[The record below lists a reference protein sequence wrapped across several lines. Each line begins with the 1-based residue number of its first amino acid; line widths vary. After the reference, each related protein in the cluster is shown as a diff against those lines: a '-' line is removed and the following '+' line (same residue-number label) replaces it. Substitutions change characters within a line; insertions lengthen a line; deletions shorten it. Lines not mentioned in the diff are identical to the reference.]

1 MRLFRTI
8 ASAQGGR
15 VFTNMAATF
24 GVNDELMAQVVRYFL
39 PPLIKSILRRTES
52 AHGLLYFLEFLGSR
66 RNDRYLADPG
76 IFGHPQVEAEG
87 HAILATLFPN
97 PAHLRKIIE
106 NRSRVLPLPPYI
118 LERMLPYIAIFA
130 LGAIENKTR
139 EPLRTI
145 LQRISSGQVDARA
158 MSNPYRAL
166 AGEIRRRRLTARG
179 QDQDRRT
186 GLSGMIGALFARA
199 DSQRAA

>member
-1 MRLFRTI
+1 MF
-8 ASAQGGR
+8 A
-15 VFTNMAATF
+15 NMGAAF
-24 GVNDELMAQVVRYFL
+24 GVNDELIAQVVRYFL
-39 PPLIKSILRRTES
+39 PPLIKSISRRTETS
-52 AHGLLYFLEFLGSR
+52 QGLLYFLEFLGGR

-97 PAHLRKIIE
+97 PAHLRKIID
-106 NRSRVLPLPPYI
+106 NRAKVLPVPPQM
-118 LERMLPYIAIFA
+118 LERMLPYVAIFA

-139 EPLRTI
+139 EPMRTI
-145 LQRISSGQVDARA
+145 LHRISRGLVDDMA

-166 AGEIRRRRLTARG
+166 AGEIRRRRLTTRA

-199 DSQRAA
+199 DTQRAA

>member
-15 VFTNMAATF
+15 VFANMGATF

-39 PPLIKSILRRTES
+39 PPLIKSISRRTETS
-52 AHGLLYFLEFLGSR
+52 QGLLYFLEFLGSR

-87 HAILATLFPN
+87 HVILATLFPN
-97 PAHLRKIIE
+97 PAHLRKIID
-106 NRSRVLPLPPYI
+106 NRAKVLPVPPQM
-118 LERMLPYIAIFA
+118 LERMLPYVAIFA

-139 EPLRTI
+139 EPLRAI
-145 LQRISSGQVDARA
+145 LQRISQGRVDEMA

-166 AGEIRRRRLTARG
+166 AGEIRRRRLTTRA
-179 QDQDRRT
+179 QHQDRRT
-186 GLSGMIGALFARA
+186 GLSAMIGSLFARV
-199 DSQRAA
+199 DTQRAA

>member
-15 VFTNMAATF
+15 VFSNMGATF
-24 GVNDELMAQVVRYFL
+24 GVNDELVAQVVRYFL
-39 PPLIKSILRRTES
+39 PPLIKSILRRTETS
-52 AHGLLYFLEFLGSR
+52 QGLLYFLEFLGSR

-87 HAILATLFPN
+87 RAILATLFPN
-97 PAHLRKIIE
+97 PAQLRKIIE
-106 NRSRVLPLPPYI
+106 NRAKVLPVAPHM

-130 LGAIENKTR
+130 LGAMEDKTR
-139 EPLRTI
+139 EPMREI
-145 LQRISSGQVDARA
+145 LHRISPAKADDAA
-158 MSNPYRAL
+158 VANPYREL
-166 AGEIRRRRLTARG
+166 AGEIRRRRLTSRA

-186 GLSGMIGALFARA
+186 GLSGIIGALFARA
-199 DSQRAA
+199 DTQRAA